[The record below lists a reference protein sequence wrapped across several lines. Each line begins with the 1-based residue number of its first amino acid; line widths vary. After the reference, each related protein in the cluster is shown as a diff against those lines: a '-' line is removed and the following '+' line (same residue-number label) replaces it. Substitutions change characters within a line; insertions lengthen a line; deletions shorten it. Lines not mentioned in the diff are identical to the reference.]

1 MTATIATTHVGVNLI
16 QTARSVT
23 AGPIV
28 VETHEDREAIVER
41 ISIARD
47 LDRRIEAYYKPMR
60 ESTREAWKAVLD
72 AEKDARGPIGAF
84 IREAQAAL
92 DAWHERAEEDARRM
106 SAAVAEMVESLPSEA
121 RTLAIMPSTA
131 TAPVRGEVRTRRA
144 TVDVDVLELCR
155 GIVAGETPV
164 DCVSAVMP
172 TIRARLKAG
181 ETIRGVTTGTK
192 SRTHVRR

>member
-1 MTATIATTHVGVNLI
+1 MTATVHAEQSLI
-16 QTARSVT
+16 QSARSVT

-41 ISIARD
+41 IAIARD

-60 ESTREAWKAVLD
+60 ESTRAAWKAVLD
-72 AEKDARGPIGAF
+72 AEKDVRGPIAAF
-84 IREAQAAL
+84 IRQAQAAL
-92 DAWHERAEEDARRM
+92 DAWHERAEENARRM
-106 SAAVAEMVESLPSEA
+106 SAAVAEMVESLPPEA
-121 RTLAIMPSTA
+121 RTLAILPSTA

-144 TVDVDVLELCR
+144 TIDVDVLELCR
-155 GIVAGETPV
+155 GIVSGETPV
-164 DCVSAVMP
+164 ECVAPVMP

-181 ETIRGVTTGTK
+181 ETIRGVTTGTT